1 MLAQLSALVVT
12 QTPERRRM
20 EAVEFRDGGRFD
32 DRGADAGMTE
42 HPGELDLR
50 HSDAALLRH
59 MGEAVPDAAGR
70 CGGPAAA
77 PSSVGPEGE
86 FADQCAGGERGLG
99 EKAEV
104 LLGAE
109 IRILELETSRLQ
121 QRERG
126 AGDLEGRQT
135 VLVREGVAG
144 CDPPGREARDAHV
157 GNPAATNERPER
169 RGEAFERAQRLV
181 PFDEQKV
188 EPIGVQ
194 PAERALAVGEQ
205 VLAEVRIDGEA
216 CIEQD
221 ATGEHDLV
229 AGHGAHLQPPPD
241 VFLGRE
247 CDERGGDGIATPDRS
262 GLDEIAPVCV
272 VAVEDGRRFVH
283 ARAPPK
289 VGGAERE
296 RGDEEFGATEDAIF
310 HDAEEVTP
318 PGGVGGRGTGRPR
331 GAVPQEGQARAVL

>member
-1 MLAQLSALVVT
+1 MLAQLSALVVA
-12 QTPERRRM
+12 QTPGCRRM
-20 EAVEFRDGGRFD
+20 EVVELRNGGRFD
-32 DRGADAGMTE
+32 NGGADAGMTE

-70 CGGPAAA
+70 CGGPDAA
-77 PSSVGPEGE
+77 PASVGPEGE

-99 EKAEV
+99 EEAEV

-126 AGDLEGRQT
+126 AGDLEGRQA
-135 VLVREGVAG
+135 VLLRQGVADR
-144 CDPPGREARDAHV
+144 DPPGREARDAHV
-157 GNPAATNERPER
+157 GHPAATNERLER
-169 RGEAFERAQRLV
+169 RGETFERAQRLI

-188 EPIGVQ
+188 ESIGVQ
-194 PAERALAVGEQ
+194 PPERALAVVEQ
-205 VLAEVRIDGEA
+205 VLAEVRIASEVR
-216 CIEQD
+216 IEQD

-229 AGHGAHLQPPPD
+229 AGHGAQLQPPPD

-247 CDERGGDGIATPDRS
+247 CDERGGDGIVTPDRS
-262 GLDEIAPVCV
+262 DLDEIAPVRA
-272 VAVEDGRRFVH
+272 VAIEDGRRFVH
-283 ARAPPK
+283 ARAPPE
-289 VGGAERE
+289 VGGSERE
-296 RGDEEFGATEDAIF
+296 WGDEEFGATEDAIF

-318 PGGVGGRGTGRPR
+318 LGGVIGSESGRPR
-331 GAVPQEGQARAVL
+331 GAVP